1 MNTIHIEVQ
10 NKRLTYSKR
19 DGDIICGNNDYQ
31 LEFTFD
37 EEWNAHAQKIA
48 RFIIPNGKA
57 TDVPFS
63 GNTCKVPMLSNV
75 TALEVGVFV
84 EDELSTTTVIIP
96 CELSVRCKVSSENFV
111 FPEYNGETE
120 LLVPTVSGV
129 WVFGEGAPYTDG
141 EQIDQSVN
149 FVCDGIN
156 CNFISAQENGLDF
169 QPIGTEIDNYV
180 YDSMWIEEAYRTVD
194 FGTTPQEVSEEF
206 YAWFTANA
214 VKQ

>member
-120 LLVPTVSGV
+120 ILVPTVSGV
-129 WVFGEGAPYTDG
+129 WVFNESISLPDEGG
-141 EQIDQSVN
+141 IGQSVN
-149 FVCDGIN
+149 FVCDGVN
-156 CNFISAQENGLDF
+156 CNEILVSDHSVTFNPLSQ
-169 QPIGTEIDNYV
+169 QIGSEV
-180 YDSMWIEEAYRTVD
+180 YLYGWIEEYRTVD